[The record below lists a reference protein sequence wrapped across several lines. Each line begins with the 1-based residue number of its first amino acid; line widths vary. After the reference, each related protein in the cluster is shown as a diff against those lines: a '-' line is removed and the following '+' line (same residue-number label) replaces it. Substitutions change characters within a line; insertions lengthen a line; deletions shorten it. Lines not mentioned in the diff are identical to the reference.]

1 MRTLQLFLGLL
12 IAATVGYLLVDTKL
26 GCAHANLAQKP
37 SYCSYIQREQ
47 ADRTEQMRMMYN
59 AGVPRL

>member
-37 SYCSYIQREQ
+37 SYCSYIQR
-47 ADRTEQMRMMYN
+47 DRTEQMRMMYN